1 MNTLLDV
8 RAVTKSY
15 RQRDGSIFRAVD
27 QASLTIHEG
36 EAVGLVGE
44 SGSGKTTLGRLIT
57 CLERA
62 DEGSLI
68 FGGEDLTSLRGR
80 ALRDARKG
88 MQMIFQEPRSSFDP
102 RLRLG
107 QSMEEVIRGEVKDVS
122 LRRELVVKQFQ
133 KVGLDERLLNSYPH
147 EVSGGQ
153 CQRAAIARALLERP
167 RFLIFDEA
175 TSALDVETQAEIVS
189 LIRTIQEEEKLA
201 LLFISHNLPLVEEVC
216 SRRYVMEAG
225 RISDDCT
232 GYYK

>member
-68 FGGEDLTSLRGR
+68 FSGEDLTSLKGR